1 MEELDKLNLCFEDPK
16 SAQFVAQQVY
26 EAMEE
31 FKHLITS
38 GAIPNKEDPLYA
50 SLGESTTPG
59 IQYVPALL
67 IKANENYCFYGNG
80 IQLID
85 ASYEYTR
92 LMSVMEEHKNQ
103 KSQRRIGGKGKQA
116 LPQLPKFHLPT
127 KTTAQKEPD
136 IVKSV
141 DTFEVK

>member
-1 MEELDKLNLCFEDPK
+1 M
-16 SAQFVAQQVY
+16 
-26 EAMEE
+26 
-31 FKHLITS
+31 H
-38 GAIPNKEDPLYA
+38 KEDPLYA

-80 IQLID
+80 IQLVD

-92 LMSVMEEHKNQ
+92 LMAVVEERKNQ

-116 LPQLPKFHLPT
+116 LPQFPKFHLPT
-127 KTTAQKEPD
+127 KSTAQEEAD
-136 IVKSV
+136 IVESV
-141 DTFEVK
+141 DAFEVE